1 MKKLHVAI
9 VGTGFMGTAHTESL
23 RRIGVEVSGILGAT
37 PDKSQAAAGKLSLS
51 RAYGSF
57 EEICAD
63 PDVDSVHLCTPNYLH
78 YPMARTAMLA
88 GKHVLCEKPLAMSSA
103 EAADMVS
110 LAREKRLA
118 GAVNYNLRYYPL
130 CQEARARVQAGE
142 AGEVRILHGEY
153 CQDWLFLPTD
163 WNWRLVPE
171 LGGALR
177 AVADI
182 GTHWM
187 DMVTWITGLKIRAVM
202 ADFATFLPVRNKPLK
217 PVETFASKLGQAG
230 ESESIAIN
238 TEDYAAILLHFHG
251 GARGVL
257 MLTQVAAGRKNHFWW
272 ELNGSQ
278 ASLKWEQERPNELW
292 VGHRE
297 RPNEVVIKDPS
308 LMQPSVRRYAAYPGG
323 HAEGYP
329 DTHTQLFKEFYEYL
343 TAGDFDAPQAFPTFV
358 DGWRELSLCEAIQSS
373 AREKRWVEVEE

>member
-1 MKKLHVAI
+1 MKKLHAAI
-9 VGTGFMGTAHTESL
+9 VGAGFMGTAHTESL
-23 RRIGVEVSGILGAT
+23 RRVGVEVSGILGEK
-37 PDKSQAAAGKLSLS
+37 PEESHSAAERLLLS

-57 EEICAD
+57 EEVCAD

-78 YPMARTAMLA
+78 HPMAKAAMLA

-103 EAADMVS
+103 EAADLVK

-130 CQEARARVQAGE
+130 CQEARARVQAGLV
-142 AGEVRILHGEY
+142 GEVRMLHGEY

-182 GTHWM
+182 GTHWL
-187 DMVTWITGLKIRAVM
+187 DMVTWITGLKVRALM

-217 PVETFASKLGQAG
+217 PVETFASKLSQAG

-238 TEDYAAILLHFHG
+238 TEDYAAVLLQFQG
-251 GARGVL
+251 GARGVM

-292 VGHRE
+292 VGYRE

-308 LMQPSVRRYAAYPGG
+308 LMQPSARRYAAYPGG

-329 DTHTQLFKEFYEYL
+329 DTHTQLFKEFYAYIS
-343 TAGDFDAPQAFPTFV
+343 AGDFDAPQSFPTFT
-358 DGWRELSLCEAIQSS
+358 DGWRELSLCEAILTS
-373 AREKRWVEVEE
+373 AKEKRWVEVE